1 MKKSFFT
8 RLTPNLNKWQY
19 PSGFEGKC
27 GSSNRLYEG
36 ANGFGWEEWLFENY
50 HSGEDLCF
58 GFLQAFN
65 GKNAEMT
72 SVEVIHLY
80 TRICDGVEAKQYY
93 VGCIK
98 DVKVLSK
105 GIRAAS
111 EEIKTK
117 RLNDLERAG
126 INYFSQ
132 NDSMWKNCFNIQFK
146 RKNVFLMKCHK
157 KCEIALLRGQFR
169 FALYPINDHPNFL
182 NQISN
187 FQ

>member
-1 MKKSFFT
+1 VKKTYFT

-19 PSGFEGKC
+19 PSGSEGKC

-50 HSGEDLCF
+50 HSGDDLCF

-65 GKNAEMT
+65 GKNAEMN

-80 TRICDGVEAKQYY
+80 TRICDGFEAKQYY

-105 GIRAAS
+105 DLRAS
-111 EEIKTK
+111 SDEIKAK
-117 RLNDLERAG
+117 RLNDLDRAG
-126 INYFSQ
+126 IKNFSQ
-132 NDSMWKNCFNIQFK
+132 YDSMWKNCFNIQFE
-146 RKNVFLMKCHK
+146 RK
-157 KCEIALLRGQFR
+157 KCFFNEL
-169 FALYPINDHPNFL
+169 
-182 NQISN
+182 S
-187 FQ
+187 

>member
-1 MKKSFFT
+1 MKKTFFT

-27 GSSNRLYEG
+27 GSSYRLYEG
-36 ANGFGWEEWLFENY
+36 HTGFGWEEWLFENY
-50 HSGEDLCF
+50 HSGEDLCL

-72 SVEVIHLY
+72 TVEVIHLY

-93 VGCIK
+93 VGYIK

-105 GIRAAS
+105 DIRAAS
-111 EEIKTK
+111 EEMKMK
-117 RLNDLERAG
+117 RLNDLDRAG
-126 INYFSQ
+126 INNFSQ
-132 NDSMWKNCFNIQFK
+132 NDSMWKNCFNIQFE
-146 RKNVFLMKCHK
+146 RKNVFLMKYHK
-157 KCEIALLRGQFR
+157 NCEITLLRGQFR
-169 FALYPINDHPNFL
+169 FALYPTNDHPNFL